1 MDMKRRRIV
10 DFACVTQQIE
20 VDAPN
25 LNFNS
30 CRRRE
35 QKKKEKKKWSR
46 DAVTATVLVIDHSY
60 SYFVIGF
67 LMESLPSEL
76 LLHVI
81 WFIDDL
87 KDKCQL
93 AQTCRRLHSLL
104 RAHPRCW
111 SPLDLSPFGDQVT
124 NVVLLS
130 ILRNCSIPIVLP
142 SDKNGQQQEKEEEES
157 ERKKSKSIS
166 SVNLSGCWCLTFEA
180 IQLLACSLPDL
191 QELHLNRYRSSTM
204 DAVPFEQRDHLYQ
217 IRPSHNLSS
226 LAMDLSKEPMMSLFV
241 PETALHTLM
250 MRCPRLVSLSL
261 QYQYLGV
268 DACRTLRQL
277 KQLRHL
283 DISSCVVT
291 QPVLQVLLRNVGRR
305 LLTLKMLNI
314 DLTNLTLLTMQQF
327 TKDLT
332 SLHLSCTE
340 PNMLSGIAQT
350 LTTMKYLIDFRLTR
364 LRTGSV
370 DSIVYRLPLS
380 LRALDL
386 SPKMDFHPRYP
397 TRSFRRLAGSAG
409 GGITRAQQPP
419 RPPVF
424 DSDRVGRLRAT
435 STNPNTPSNT
445 KGEHGNTWLIRTE
458 HDLDLTDDGLTRI
471 AAFQDLRELRLCYP
485 HISSGGLAQLLP
497 ALPHLN
503 VFELRMDTLRR
514 RSSLPRD
521 SAVSAPPE
529 RPDYLIAIKS
539 LSHLRELGL
548 YHVWISDAAAEDIG
562 HLKNLRQMTIYNGG
576 TFAERNPTCVR
587 QWLLDLPCL
596 QVLRLGRMQLRWEY
610 LDDIVTY
617 TGPDIQTMP
626 VTRNT
631 SESELLFQNFSG
643 QWQWS
648 Q

>member
-1 MDMKRRRIV
+1 MQ
-10 DFACVTQQIE
+10 TG
-20 VDAPN
+20 
-25 LNFNS
+25 
-30 CRRRE
+30 
-35 QKKKEKKKWSR
+35 KKKKVRMRSQREFSPL
-46 DAVTATVLVIDHSY
+46 TPFATGL
-60 SYFVIGF
+60 
-67 LMESLPSEL
+67 LMEALPSEL

-81 WFIDDL
+81 WFIDDV
-87 KDKCQL
+87 KDKCRL
-93 AQTCRRLHSLL
+93 SQTCRRLHSLL
-104 RAHPRCW
+104 RVHPWCW
-111 SPLDLSPFGDQVT
+111 SPLDLSPFGEQIT

-142 SDKNGQQQEKEEEES
+142 SDKHSQQQEKEVES
-157 ERKKSKSIS
+157 DKKKSKSIS

-180 IQLLACSLPDL
+180 IQLLACSLPEL
-191 QELHLNRYRSSTM
+191 KELHLNRYRPSTM

-226 LAMDLSKEPMMSLFV
+226 LAMDLSKEPLMSLFV

-250 MRCPRLVSLSL
+250 IRCPRLVSLSL

-268 DACRTLRQL
+268 DACRTLRHL
-277 KQLRHL
+277 KHLRHL

-291 QPVLQVLLRNVGRR
+291 QPVLQILLRNVGRR

-314 DLTNLTLLTMQQF
+314 DLTNLTLLGMQQF
-327 TKDLT
+327 TKSLT
-332 SLHLSCTE
+332 CLHLSCTE
-340 PNMLSGIAQT
+340 PGMLSGITQT
-350 LTTMKYLIDFRLTR
+350 LTTMKDLTDFRLTR
-364 LRTGSV
+364 LRTGCV
-370 DSIVYRLPLS
+370 DPIVYRLPTS

-409 GGITRAQQPP
+409 GGISRSQQPP

-424 DSDRVGRLRAT
+424 DSDRVGRLRTT
-435 STNPNTPSNT
+435 STNPKAPSNANGD
-445 KGEHGNTWLIRTE
+445 KGNAWLIRTE
-458 HDLDLTDDGLTRI
+458 HDLDLTDHGLTRI
-471 AAFQDLRELRLCYP
+471 ATFHDLRELRLCYP
-485 HISSGGLAQLLP
+485 HISSHALARLLP
-497 ALPHLN
+497 SLHQLQ

-521 SAVSAPPE
+521 NTMSAPPD
-529 RPDYLIAIKS
+529 RPDYLNAIKS
-539 LSHLRELGL
+539 VPLLRELGL
-548 YHVWISDAAAEDIG
+548 YHVWISDTAAKDIG
-562 HLKNLRQMTIYNGG
+562 CLRNLRQMTIYNGG
-576 TFAERNPTCVR
+576 TFAERNPSSVR

-617 TGPDIQTMP
+617 TGPDCQTMP

-631 SESELLFQNFSG
+631 SESELLFQKTTSR